1 VFWSLGAGTVVLA
14 AVVALVWAPALALG
28 VLAMPFFY
36 IAIVLT
42 WTSHRLGPRG
52 DNVQSRIHQ
61 LLIDSVG
68 HTGRLLDIGCGSGQ
82 LLIRFAKAGPGDYVG
97 LDYWGDDWE
106 YSQSQAERNATLENV
121 TGVQFH
127 HGSAARLPFA
137 DGDFGRVVSCLTFH
151 EVREA
156 TDKTASVREA
166 LRVLAPGGRFAFVDL
181 FDEPRFYSG
190 RERVLE
196 AIASAGGVVDSS
208 RTLSE
213 VLELRFPLNL
223 AKVLKYAV
231 LVSGTKSPPSRI
243 V

>member
-28 VLAMPFFY
+28 VLAVPFFY

-97 LDYWGDDWE
+97 LDYWGDDW
-106 YSQSQAERNATLENV
+106 ST
-121 TGVQFH
+121 
-127 HGSAARLPFA
+127 
-137 DGDFGRVVSCLTFH
+137 
-151 EVREA
+151 
-156 TDKTASVREA
+156 
-166 LRVLAPGGRFAFVDL
+166 
-181 FDEPRFYSG
+181 
-190 RERVLE
+190 
-196 AIASAGGVVDSS
+196 
-208 RTLSE
+208 
-213 VLELRFPLNL
+213 LNL
-223 AKVLKYAV
+223 KPSATRRWRTSREFSFIMAV
-231 LVSGTKSPPSRI
+231 PPGSRSPTETSDGSS
-243 V
+243 VA